1 MRVTLW
7 DQLMLDVRSSSLCRW
22 FYEILVTWTVEK
34 IVKNYAFFILLFGL
48 LGMAKSITFTLTQQ
62 EDGFAG
68 LKYVTFPR
76 RAGLF
81 FFCTQ
86 VQGTP
91 KRPVEIFIVDI
102 QLQDPYIG
110 RVPKKRWRCRQRRP
124 LAGSTTNRKWNKKR
138 SWHPE
143 RAIKQISHRRR
154 WARDNRR
161 STT

>member
-1 MRVTLW
+1 MVCL
-7 DQLMLDVRSSSLCRW
+7 RW
-22 FYEILVTWTVEK
+22 QIPD
-34 IVKNYAFFILLFGL
+34 
-48 LGMAKSITFTLTQQ
+48 TLTED

-110 RVPKKRWRCRQRRP
+110 RVPKKRWRCRHHLYQKNEKMNSNEHQVW
-124 LAGSTTNRKWNKKR
+124 GQDEFCT
-138 SWHPE
+138 
-143 RAIKQISHRRR
+143 
-154 WARDNRR
+154 
-161 STT
+161 